1 MAAGHR
7 SDRAPLLQASP
18 LAIWERDGLKSALLG
33 AGLPAGDVDDPRHL
47 FWRFET
53 FEDIPVGFGG
63 LEIHGH
69 DALLRSIVT
78 LPQLRQ
84 LGMGGAIVAKLETEA
99 RAHGC
104 AAIYLLTMSEA
115 DFFAELGYAACE
127 RDRLPDAIR
136 ASGQFASL
144 CPPSAIAMVKRIG

>member
-1 MAAGHR
+1 MAAGPR
-7 SDRAPLLQASP
+7 GDRTPLLQASP
-18 LAIWERDGLKSALLG
+18 LAVWERDGLKAALLG
-33 AGLPAGDVDDPRHL
+33 AGLPASDVGDPRHL

-63 LEIHGH
+63 LEIHGQ

-104 AAIYLLTMSEA
+104 VAVYLLATAET
-115 DFFAELGYAACE
+115 DFFAQMGYAACD
-127 RDRLPDAIR
+127 RDRVPVAIR
-136 ASGQFASL
+136 ESEQFASL
-144 CPPSAIAMVKRIG
+144 CPPAAIAMVKRIG